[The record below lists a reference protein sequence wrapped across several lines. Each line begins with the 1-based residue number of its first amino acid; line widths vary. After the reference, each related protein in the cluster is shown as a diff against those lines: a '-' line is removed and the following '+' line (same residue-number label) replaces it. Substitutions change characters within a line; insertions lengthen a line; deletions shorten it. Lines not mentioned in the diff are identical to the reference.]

1 NDKVLVMSQLQMSIN
16 FSLREKELQ
25 QNQVKFLDSN
35 VSPIETDSEV
45 LVEEIDDID
54 EDNTFITSEHWE
66 QELNEWEEMLKEE
79 ELAQLEEEEELKDNP
94 NISMRSDL

>member
-1 NDKVLVMSQLQMSIN
+1 NDKVLAMSQLRASIN
-16 FSLREKELQ
+16 FSLREKELL

-35 VSPIETDSEV
+35 AFPIETDSEV

-94 NISMRSDL
+94 NI